1 VYSFFSSIFWRGS
14 FYPTDINIREY
25 RKGNQKWTMQKNLL
39 QFCSVGFINNC
50 FHDIAHGESYFGS
63 VLIMLIP
70 FIYIFREKSN
80 LNDEHDFMVFHKYSD
95 ECTFGLIG
103 AVCDVSG
110 ECPIFFHCSIHVDV
124 KFGITSFILN
134 IISFKSVI

>member
-1 VYSFFSSIFWRGS
+1 
-14 FYPTDINIREY
+14 
-25 RKGNQKWTMQKNLL
+25 MQKNLL

-80 LNDEHDFMVFHKYSD
+80 LNDEHDFMIID
-95 ECTFGLIG
+95 LPAI
-103 AVCDVSG
+103 
-110 ECPIFFHCSIHVDV
+110 IHLQLYRHLMS
-124 KFGITSFILN
+124 TA
-134 IISFKSVI
+134 